1 MDVNIEESWKHQ
13 LSDEFSKEY
22 FQKLSAFVKEE
33 YRNGRCYPPG
43 GRIFA
48 AFDHTPFDKVRVVI
62 LGQDPYHGPGQ
73 ANGLCFSVQ
82 EGIAKPP
89 SLQNIF
95 RELCD
100 DLQLSEPANGDL
112 EPWADRGVLLLNATL
127 TVRAHQAGSH
137 QNKGWEQFTD
147 SVIQILSE
155 KQEHLVF
162 LLWGGYAKKKGARI
176 DRSKHLVLTSG
187 HPSPLSANRG
197 LWFGNKH
204 FSKTN
209 DYLKEIGN
217 EPINWQL

>member
-1 MDVNIEESWKHQ
+1 MDVKIEESWKQH
-13 LSDEFSKEY
+13 LSEEFNKDY
-22 FQKLSAFVKEE
+22 FKDLIDFVRDE

-48 AFDHTPFDKVRVVI
+48 AFDHTPFEKVRVVI
-62 LGQDPYHGPGQ
+62 LGQDPYHGPNQ

-82 EGIAKPP
+82 KGVQKPP

-95 RELCD
+95 RELND
-100 DLQLSEPANGDL
+100 DLQMEIPEHGDL

-147 SVIQILSE
+147 AVIRILSE
-155 KQEHLVF
+155 NRENLVF

-176 DRSKHLVLTSG
+176 DASKHLVLTSG

-197 LWFGNKH
+197 MWFGNKH

-209 DYLKEIGN
+209 EYLVECGKT
-217 EPINWQL
+217 PIDWQL